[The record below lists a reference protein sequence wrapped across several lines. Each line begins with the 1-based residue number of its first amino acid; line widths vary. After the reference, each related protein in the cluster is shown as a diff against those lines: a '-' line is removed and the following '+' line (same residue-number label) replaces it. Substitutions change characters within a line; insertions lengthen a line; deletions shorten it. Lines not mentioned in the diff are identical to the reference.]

1 MPALWSP
8 LLTYKHEL
16 QQIRGGCLM
25 VGRIGLP
32 RYGPERFFWANLPGA
47 TPLVILILFFAEV
60 ALPKTPAS

>member
-1 MPALWSP
+1 
-8 LLTYKHEL
+8 
-16 QQIRGGCLM
+16 M